1 MRENIVFDYLLAN
14 AWGLPLCRI
23 RVIKKSYPDGFV
35 QCQENRENTQGLQLE
50 KAEVDKIKSIVSEH
64 THILDY
70 DSKELE
76 SPDVFDGVMNF
87 FDFEASD
94 GRKVNLMAFNI
105 GEVKTHGMSF
115 SKGLL
120 EEGEPDEIVVPVKA
134 MEVVKTFEEIAATLV
149 ANGVDAKYLR
159 LTYA

>member
-1 MRENIVFDYLLAN
+1 MIIC
-14 AWGLPLCRI
+14 WQMPGGCRFA
-23 RVIKKSYPDGFV
+23 VCP
-35 QCQENRENTQGLQLE
+35 CQKMASFNVRRTEKIHKGLQLE

-64 THILDY
+64 AHILDY
-70 DSKELE
+70 DCKELE

-105 GEVKTHGMSF
+105 GEVKTPGMSF

-120 EEGEPDEIVVPVKA
+120 EKGEPDEIVVPVKA

-149 ANGVDAKYLR
+149 ANGVDAKCLR